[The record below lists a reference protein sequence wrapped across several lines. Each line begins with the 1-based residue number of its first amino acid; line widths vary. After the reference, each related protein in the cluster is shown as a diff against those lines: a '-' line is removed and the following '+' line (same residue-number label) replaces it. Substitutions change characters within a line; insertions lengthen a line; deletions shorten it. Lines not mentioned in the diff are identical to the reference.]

1 MQYQQTRIGRDRR
14 RPVKITVPV
23 NLRKLYGSRTL
34 RNFILTLNPG
44 VDPRMGTYTLPELCK
59 TIGAQIAAEATPQR
73 MSGRIAANVS
83 PQQVLPIRLAPLPV
97 KNLVM
102 RLVYSVRG
110 ERCGCLTLSNLGVIR
125 LPAEM
130 GEQVARLE
138 FIIGPQITYP
148 HNCGVATW
156 NGTTYINF
164 IRNIRECELERLFFS
179 RLVEL
184 GLPVHIE
191 SNDPR

>member
-1 MQYQQTRIGRDRR
+1 M
-14 RPVKITVPV
+14 
-23 NLRKLYGSRTL
+23 
-34 RNFILTLNPG
+34 
-44 VDPRMGTYTLPELCK
+44 
-59 TIGAQIAAEATPQR
+59 AA
-73 MSGRIAANVS
+73 MIAANVK
-83 PQQVLPIRLAPLPV
+83 PQQILPLRLAPLPV
-97 KNLVM
+97 KMLAM
-102 RLVYSVRG
+102 ELVYRRRG
-110 ERCGCLTLSNLGVIR
+110 EIGGSLNVSNLGNLF
-125 LPAEM
+125 LPEVM
-130 GEQVARLE
+130 KPYVERLE

>member
-1 MQYQQTRIGRDRR
+1 
-14 RPVKITVPV
+14 
-23 NLRKLYGSRTL
+23 
-34 RNFILTLNPG
+34 
-44 VDPRMGTYTLPELCK
+44 MGTYTLPELCK